1 MFTQVLNQPRNEVRW
16 IMYRELLQE
25 YRFGMVVFPNVS
37 RRHIVERGGDRGM
50 AARKSMSNAIMEK
63 FLPILKAKN
72 FYILLPINITSSQF
86 SQRPALC
93 FKLRKM
99 RYFSYNNIYHGTIN
113 NGSHG
118 HGSYWFILLL
128 RRAIFGILSS
138 LCIQHSIL
146 KNIHSPM

>member
-1 MFTQVLNQPRNEVRW
+1 MFTQVPNQPRNEVCS
-16 IMYRELLQE
+16 IMYRALLQE

-50 AARKSMSNAIMEK
+50 AAWKSMSNAIMEK

-93 FKLRKM
+93 SQLRKV
-99 RYFSYNNIYHGTIN
+99 RYFGYNNTYHRTIN

-118 HGSYWFILLL
+118 HG
-128 RRAIFGILSS
+128 
-138 LCIQHSIL
+138 
-146 KNIHSPM
+146 